1 MKKWIRRI
9 VLLVALVA
17 AGVAVYLA
25 LAPRA
30 VGVEVALIAAGD
42 LRITVDELGRTRVQ
56 DRYSISAPLAGQ
68 LARVELR
75 PGDAVTTD
83 TVVARI
89 LPAESPLFDARTKAE
104 LGTRVN
110 IARAALSQAKAGTE
124 RAAAAE
130 AFSRKQRDE
139 VVSLAAS
146 AAISGHERE
155 LAELEFASRQKER
168 ESAEFAVRALA
179 HQLTL
184 AEISVARTVRG
195 PGASEELVIRSP
207 LVGQVLRV
215 MQPSA
220 GVVLP
225 GSAILELGDPN
236 ALEVVVDVLTS
247 DAVGVAPGMSV
258 AIENWGGAPLTGR
271 VRRVEPS
278 AFTKISALGVEEQR
292 VTVIIDPVGPA
303 GWKGL
308 GDGWRVEARIEVASR
323 IGVLL
328 VPVSAVVYD
337 GGRPVVY
344 VVRDGKAH
352 RVQVGLGR
360 QAARDAEVLSGLGVG
375 DRVIIHPSDR
385 VVDGI
390 KVTIRGT

>member
-30 VGVEVALIAAGD
+30 VGVEVALVAAGD
-42 LRITVDELGRTRVQ
+42 LHITVDELGRTRVQ
-56 DRYSISAPLAGQ
+56 DRYLISAPLGGQ
-68 LARVELR
+68 LARLELR

-83 TVVARI
+83 SIVARI
-89 LPAESPLFDARTKAE
+89 LPAESPLYDARTKAE
-104 LGTRVN
+104 LSTRVN
-110 IARAALSQAKAGTE
+110 IARAALSQAKAGGE
-124 RAAAAE
+124 RAVAAE

-139 VVSLAAS
+139 ILKLAAS
-146 AAISGHERE
+146 AAVTGHERE
-155 LAELEFASRQKER
+155 LAELELASRQKER

-184 AEISVARTVRG
+184 AEISVARTTRG

-220 GVVLP
+220 GVVMP
-225 GSAILELGDPN
+225 GSPILELGDPN

-247 DAVGVAPGMSV
+247 DAVGVAPGMPVS
-258 AIENWGGAPLTGR
+258 IENWGGTALLGR

-303 GWKGL
+303 SWRGL

-328 VPVSAVVYD
+328 VPVSAIVYDRNQSVVYA
-337 GGRPVVY
+337 
-344 VVRDGKAH
+344 VRDGKAQ
-352 RVQVGLGR
+352 RLVVTLGR
-360 QAARDAEVLSGLGVG
+360 QAARDAEVLTGLKAG
-375 DRVIIHPSDR
+375 DRVVIHPSDR
-385 VVDGI
+385 VVDGV
-390 KVTIRGT
+390 KVTIRGS

>member
-30 VGVEVALIAAGD
+30 VGVEVALVSTGD
-42 LRITVDELGRTRVQ
+42 LHITVDELGRTRVQ
-56 DRYSISAPLAGQ
+56 DRYLISAPLAGQ
-68 LARVELR
+68 LARLELR

-83 TVVARI
+83 SIVARV
-89 LPAESPLFDARTKAE
+89 LPAESPLYDARTKAE

-110 IARAALSQAKAGTE
+110 IARAALSQAKAGGE

-139 VVSLAAS
+139 ILKLAAA

-155 LAELEFASRQKER
+155 LAELELASRQKER

-184 AEISVARTVRG
+184 AEISVARTTRG

-215 MQPSA
+215 IQPSA
-220 GVVLP
+220 GVVMP
-225 GSAILELGDPN
+225 GSPILELGDPN

-247 DAVGVAPGMSV
+247 DAVGVAPGMPVS
-258 AIENWGGAPLTGR
+258 IENWGGAALLGR

-278 AFTKISALGVEEQR
+278 AFTKVSALGVEEQR

-303 GWKGL
+303 SWRGL

-328 VPVSAVVYD
+328 VPVSAIVYD
-337 GGRPVVY
+337 RNRSVVY
-344 VVRDGKAH
+344 VVRDGKAR
-352 RVQVGLGR
+352 RVEVTLGR
-360 QAARDAEVLSGLGVG
+360 QAARDAEVLTGLTAG
-375 DRVIIHPSDR
+375 DRVVIHPSDR
-385 VVDGI
+385 VVDGV
-390 KVTIRGT
+390 KVTIRGS